1 MQVSEPQQQQRCG
14 SQGRGCPL
22 LRWRGEVGQRTSGT
36 AGRWR
41 ILRAS
46 DSHTSV
52 DPDSESQ
59 RLDNGSWDQSV
70 LLSVVVSDFHAS
82 IDPDSEYSINVGSW
96 DQSVLLPVVES
107 DSHTSADPDSE
118 SQRLDNGSWDQSV
131 GVVVG
136 CRN

>member
-1 MQVSEPQQQQRCG
+1 MGVG
-14 SQGRGCPL
+14 ISQSVL
-22 LRWRGEVGQRTSGT
+22 LSVVV
-36 AGRWR
+36 
-41 ILRAS
+41 IDFHAS
-46 DSHTSV
+46 I

-59 RLDNGSWDQSV
+59 RLDNGNRDQPV
-70 LLSVVVSDFHAS
+70 MLSFFVSDFQAS
-82 IDPDSEYSINVGSW
+82 VDPDSEYSVNIGSW

-136 CRN
+136 CRE